1 MTEVLVDSY
10 FWLGAINSR
19 NPYHAQILQT
29 PKPPRGVTTDAV
41 LLEVMDALSSPRVR
55 ETAAQFWKHIHADS
69 DLVIVRLDEKLLNR
83 AVAIYEQHR
92 DKAWSLTD
100 CTSFVVMKDRGIAEA
115 LTADHHFEQAGFTI
129 RFK

>member
-10 FWLGAINSR
+10 FWLGAINCR
-19 NPYHAQILQT
+19 DPYHAQILQT